1 MRRML
6 FKSKIHRATVT
17 QANLEYE
24 GSVTVDADLLD
35 AADILPHEA
44 VQLWNVTNGARLQ
57 TYALPGERGS
67 HVICVNG
74 AAAHHFSVGDVA
86 IIATFAE
93 MDPQE
98 ARDHVPTVVR
108 VDGGNRIKDAELREI
123 PGPQIRTA

>member
-1 MRRML
+1 MRRTL

-17 QANLEYE
+17 HADLEYE
-24 GSVTVDADLLD
+24 GSVTIDAALLD

-67 HVICVNG
+67 RIICVNG
-74 AAAHHFSVGDVA
+74 AAAHHFSVGDLA

-93 MDPQE
+93 MDTEE
-98 ARDHVPTVVR
+98 ARDHVPTVVL
-108 VDGGNRIKDAELREI
+108 VDGENRITDAELREI